1 MDINNPG
8 SSGRTH
14 VRQDSQPAQHK
25 RKKKNHYRAMSRKLL
40 VLICLCIVG
49 LGAVLILRLHY
60 THIPSAKKLHSY
72 LSDGAY
78 LSGIVIDGK
87 NVSGMTLAEARS
99 EIAPL
104 VNEAAKNIN
113 IRVSHGSDLWVFT
126 AADMKIST
134 NLEYALAEAM
144 LYGRGG
150 TGAANKD
157 AKKEL
162 KGNGREFDVSFTP
175 DMDVIRARVAEIAAK
190 IDTPATEPSAE
201 AN

>member
-1 MDINNPG
+1 MDINTTG

-60 THIPSAKKLHSY
+60 THTPSAKKLHSY
-72 LSDGAY
+72 LSGGAY

-87 NVSGMTLAEARS
+87 NVSGMTLDEARS

-126 AADMKIST
+126 AADMKVST

-144 LYGRGG
+144 LYGRC
-150 TGAANKD
+150 
-157 AKKEL
+157 
-162 KGNGREFDVSFTP
+162 R
-175 DMDVIRARVAEIAAK
+175 
-190 IDTPATEPSAE
+190 
-201 AN
+201 

>member
-1 MDINNPG
+1 MDINTPG
-8 SSGRTH
+8 SSGRTR

-60 THIPSAKKLHSY
+60 THTPSAKKLHSY
-72 LSDGAY
+72 LSGGAF

-87 NVSGMTLAEARS
+87 NVSGMTLDEARS

-104 VNEAAKNIN
+104 INEAAKNIN

-126 AADMKIST
+126 AADMKVST

-144 LYGRGG
+144 LYGRGAPAPLIR
-150 TGAANKD
+150 TPRKNS
-157 AKKEL
+157 KKTA
-162 KGNGREFDVSFTP
+162 GNLT
-175 DMDVIRARVAEIAAK
+175 
-190 IDTPATEPSAE
+190 
-201 AN
+201 

>member
-1 MDINNPG
+1 MDINTPG

-60 THIPSAKKLHSY
+60 THTPSAKKLHSY
-72 LSDGAY
+72 LSGGAY

-87 NVSGMTLAEARS
+87 NVSGMTLDEARS

-104 VNEAAKNIN
+104 INEAAK
-113 IRVSHGSDLWVFT
+113 T
-126 AADMKIST
+126 
-134 NLEYALAEAM
+134 
-144 LYGRGG
+144 
-150 TGAANKD
+150 
-157 AKKEL
+157 
-162 KGNGREFDVSFTP
+162 
-175 DMDVIRARVAEIAAK
+175 
-190 IDTPATEPSAE
+190 
-201 AN
+201 